1 MPAPLP
7 EKVGFGPCPNKYCKS
22 SSPILF
28 RLSSGARKLTWKCD
42 RCDTSGYAEPHGGG
56 YADMLDAVTEK
67 LTAEA
72 ADTPAPAAV
81 AAPAPKPKHAPEP
94 TPKPPRAAPR
104 GFNLGQLT

>member
-1 MPAPLP
+1 
-7 EKVGFGPCPNKYCKS
+7 
-22 SSPILF
+22 
-28 RLSSGARKLTWKCD
+28 
-42 RCDTSGYAEPHGGG
+42 
-56 YADMLDAVTEK
+56 MLDAVTEK

-94 TPKPPRAAPR
+94 TPKPPRAAPG